1 LSESNSRLEEET
13 EDIRSKIKENREYI
27 IKLTKELEQKHQY
40 IEVLKERICRHED
53 EETKMAMELLDY
65 KNELLEAQSVYYKY
79 DVLKIRPILNTLV
92 KVRFIIARDQ
102 EES

>member
-1 LSESNSRLEEET
+1 
-13 EDIRSKIKENREYI
+13 
-27 IKLTKELEQKHQY
+27 
-40 IEVLKERICRHED
+40 
-53 EETKMAMELLDY
+53 MAMELLDY